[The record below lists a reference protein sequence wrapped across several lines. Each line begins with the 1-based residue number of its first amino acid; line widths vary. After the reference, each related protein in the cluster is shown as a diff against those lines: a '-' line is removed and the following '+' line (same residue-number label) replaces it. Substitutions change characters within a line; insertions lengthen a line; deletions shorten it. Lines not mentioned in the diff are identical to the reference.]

1 MQINVTRPV
10 VVSTATGLRHF
21 MPGLLVDIPQAEAEQ
36 ILRQQ
41 AGNSVADSSVVTLL
55 DDTTRKRNRP
65 EKAQGTTIQPDPA
78 LLADASIVV
87 ATADSCGNFCSDSC
101 CDSSSGE

>member
-41 AGNSVADSSVVTLL
+41 AGSVVTPL
-55 DDTTRKRNRP
+55 DDTTRKKNRP
-65 EKAQGTTIQPDPA
+65 EKAQPVAIQAEPA
-78 LLADASIVV
+78 LLVDASIM
-87 ATADSCGNFCSDSC
+87 AASADFDGDSCGASST
-101 CDSSSGE
+101 DSSSGE